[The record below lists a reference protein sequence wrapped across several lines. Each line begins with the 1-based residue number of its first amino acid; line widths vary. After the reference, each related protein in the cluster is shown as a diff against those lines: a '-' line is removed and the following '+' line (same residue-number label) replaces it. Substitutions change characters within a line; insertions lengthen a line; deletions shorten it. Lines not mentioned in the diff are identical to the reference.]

1 MAEFSTDT
9 AARKAWMSL
18 LAKAPPARLAAL
30 FERLG
35 AGPGFSWLRVPE
47 VGGVMLRGRM
57 GGTGA
62 PFNMGE
68 MSVTRCAL
76 KLTTGEIGHAY
87 VQGRDKAHAERA
99 ALVDALLQTGRAGEV
114 AETVLEPLEAEAA
127 AAKTAR
133 AAKAAATKVDFFTMV
148 RGED

>member
-1 MAEFSTDT
+1 MTETTMDIE
-9 AARKAWMSL
+9 ARKGWMSL
-18 LAKAPPARLAAL
+18 LAKAPPARLANL
-30 FERLG
+30 FEEVG
-35 AGPGFSWLRVPE
+35 ARPGFTWLRPPE

-68 MSVTRCAL
+68 MTVTRCAL
-76 KLTTGEIGHAY
+76 KLTTGEVGHAY

-99 ALVDALLQTGRAGEV
+99 ALVDALMQTGRADELR
-114 AETVLEPLEAEAA
+114 ASMLAPLEVEAHA
-127 AAKTAR
+127 GKTSR
-133 AAKAAATKVDFFTMV
+133 AAKAAATRVDFFTMV